1 MKLLLVADQYYP
13 PTLGGSAITIRRLAH
28 GLAER
33 GHDVTILAP
42 GTQGMRNYVERDGQT
57 TVVRARAIP
66 ALHLATNTNKASAPR
81 ITILPDNLVEHT
93 IHRIQPD
100 LVQLV
105 TPTIMGPAAL
115 KNARRLG
122 IPVVASNH
130 GIPDNLIPFKV
141 DRDWLAYKIFDNVY
155 WAEVVNFLNQVD
167 FVTAPTN
174 LACDMLTER
183 GLEKQPVP
191 VSNGVDLNV
200 FCPPSPGE
208 KERLRARFKLPS
220 DRPVVLYAG
229 RLALEK
235 RLDVLLDAMPKVLA
249 ATQCHF
255 LFMGAG
261 ALDVK
266 GMVAGLGLAEH
277 ATFTGLVDDQTLPLV
292 YRAADMLVL
301 PSESELQG
309 MVLLEGAASGLPL
322 IGANALAIPEIVHH
336 GDNGFL
342 HVPGN
347 ADDLAERIMCL
358 VEDSELRAQY
368 GARSVEL
375 VQHHALD
382 ACIGQM
388 ESIYQE
394 MIALQ
399 GRVAA
404 E

>member
-42 GTQGMRNYVERDGQT
+42 GTQGLRNYVERDGQT
-57 TVVRARAIP
+57 TVVRARAVP
-66 ALHLATNTNKASAPR
+66 ALHLATNTNKDSAPR
-81 ITILPDNLVEHT
+81 LTILPESLVEHT
-93 IHRIQPD
+93 IESLRPD

-105 TPTIMGPAAL
+105 TPTIMGSAAL

-155 WAEVVNFLNQVD
+155 WSEVISFLNQVD

-183 GLEKQPVP
+183 GLDKQPVP

-200 FCPPSPGE
+200 FCPPAPGE
-208 KERLRARFKLPS
+208 KERLKARFKLPG
-220 DRPVVLYAG
+220 DRPIVLYAG

-235 RLDVLLDAMPKVLA
+235 RLDVLLDAMPKVLE

-266 GMVAGLGLAEH
+266 GMVAGLGLSAH
-277 ATFTGLVDDQTLPLV
+277 ATFTGLVDDQALPLV
-292 YRAADMLVL
+292 FRAADMLVL
-301 PSESELQG
+301 PSEAELQG

-336 GDNGFL
+336 GSNGFL
-342 HVPGN
+342 HQPGS
-347 ADDLAERIMCL
+347 ADDLAERIIAL
-358 VEDSELRAQY
+358 VDNDEMRAKFGQ
-368 GARSVEL
+368 RSVEL

-388 ESIYQE
+388 ESIYFE
-394 MIALQ
+394 VIAQ
-399 GRVAA
+399 HRGATI